1 MRKAERTK
9 QTIIEQAA
17 PLFNQK
23 GIAGTTIDDV
33 LQAAKVAKGCLYS
46 HFENKEDLSAQTA
59 DFLLAKI
66 TGRIQEAMSHAT
78 TAKGRIF
85 AYLDYCKDPLDT
97 AIVGG
102 CPIFNLAVEA
112 DDNNPAVKQKVG
124 AVLEAAQAKF
134 VTILQAGI
142 DQGELSPTLKA
153 ADFAFKMFSAVEGA
167 TVICRVLASSQPMH
181 RLVKTLKDELE
192 TYSLK

>member
-9 QTIIEQAA
+9 QSIIEQAA

-46 HFENKEDLSAQTA
+46 HFENKDDLSAQTA

-66 TGRIQEAMSHAT
+66 TGSIQQAMSQAT

-85 AYLDYCKDPLDT
+85 AYLDYCKNPLDT
-97 AIVGG
+97 TVVGG

-124 AVLEAAQAKF
+124 AVLLAAQATF
-134 VTILQAGI
+134 VSILQEGI
-142 DQGELSPTLKA
+142 AQGEFAPRLHA
-153 ADFAFKMFSAVEGA
+153 EDFAFKMFAAVEGS
-167 TVICRVLASSQPMH
+167 TVMCRVLASNQPMY
-181 RLVKTLKDELE
+181 RLVKTLKEELE

>member
-9 QTIIEQAA
+9 QSIIEQAA

-46 HFENKEDLSAQTA
+46 HFENKDDLSAQTA

-66 TGRIQEAMSHAT
+66 QGRIQQAMSRAT

-85 AYLDYCKDPLDT
+85 AYLDYCQNPLDT
-97 AIVGG
+97 PVVGG

-112 DDNNPAVKQKVG
+112 DDNHPLVKQKVA
-124 AVLEAAQAKF
+124 AVLQAAQAGF
-134 VTILQAGI
+134 AAILQQGI
-142 DQGELSPTLKA
+142 AQGEFAPHLNA
-153 ADFAFKMFSAVEGA
+153 QDFAFKMFAAVEGA
-167 TVICRVLASSQPMH
+167 TVICRVLGSSQPMYQ
-181 RLVKTLKDELE
+181 LVKTLKAELE
-192 TYSLK
+192 AYAPA

>member
-9 QTIIEQAA
+9 QNIIEQAA

-23 GIAGTTIDDV
+23 GIAGTTIDDI

-46 HFENKEDLSAQTA
+46 HFENKDDLSAHTV
-59 DFLLAKI
+59 DFLLAKSI
-66 TGRIQEAMSHAT
+66 GCVQDVMSAAT

-85 AYLDYCKDPLDT
+85 AYLDSCQDPLDM

-112 DDNNPAVKQKVG
+112 DDNHPAVKQKVG
-124 AVLEAAQAKF
+124 AVMQALHANF
-134 VTILQAGI
+134 TAILQAGI
-142 DQGELSPTLKA
+142 DQGEFAATLKA
-153 ADFAFKMFSAVEGA
+153 EDFAFKMYVAVEGA
-167 TVICRVLASSQPMH
+167 TVMCRVLASSQPMR
-181 RLVKTLKDELE
+181 RLIKTLKEELDA
-192 TYSLK
+192 YSLG

>member
-9 QTIIEQAA
+9 QNIIEQAA

-46 HFENKEDLSAQTA
+46 HFENKDDLSAQTA

-78 TAKGRIF
+78 TAKGSIF
-85 AYLDYCKDPLDT
+85 AYLDYCKNPLDT
-97 AIVGG
+97 PVVGG

-124 AVLEAAQAKF
+124 AVLEAAHAKF
-134 VTILQAGI
+134 TAILQEGI
-142 DQGELSPTLKA
+142 DRGEFAPRLNA
-153 ADFAFKMFSAVEGA
+153 EDFAFKMFSAVEGA
-167 TVICRVLASSQPMH
+167 TVICRVLGSSQPMH

-192 TYSLK
+192 TYSL